1 MRESIKEFVEI
12 CGACLPIEEPIY
24 EFGSMQ
30 VPGQEGFADLRSI
43 FPNKRYVGA
52 DMRKGPGVDVVL
64 NLHKIDLNSESA
76 GTVLMLDTLE
86 HVEYSR
92 EALKEVHRILRKD
105 GILIMSSVMNFP
117 IHDFPYDYWRFT
129 PQAFKSL
136 LTDFKYSFVE
146 SCGDPA
152 FPHTVVGIGFKGGSS
167 DDSLRDFAARI
178 EAWKKKWNK
187 GTASRKRRAMS
198 LLIPPIG
205 STAIRKIRK

>member
-12 CGACLPIEEPIY
+12 CGTSLLIGEPIY
-24 EFGSMQ
+24 EFGSLQ

-43 FPNKRYVGA
+43 FQNKKYVGA
-52 DMRKGPGVDVVL
+52 DMRKGAGVDVVL
-64 NLHKIDLNSESA
+64 DLHKIDLNSESA

-136 LTDFKYSFVE
+136 LTDFKYSYVE
-146 SCGDPA
+146 SCGDPV

-167 DDSLRDFAARI
+167 DDSLKEFAARI
-178 EAWKKKWNK
+178 EAWKERWNK
-187 GTASRKRRAMS
+187 RTSSKKTRLIS
-198 LLIPPIG
+198 LLMPPLGYTVIG
-205 STAIRKIRK
+205 KLRK